1 MRMKSD
7 EETHRET
14 GRAAASNRTMELV
27 IAAIVLLFGAT
38 FLYSSYRLGFRW
50 GSDGPQSGFFPFYV
64 SLFICGASVAV
75 LVHALFDRSPA
86 ARDAFVDTVQ
96 LKQVLWVLI
105 PATGYVLGIQAVG
118 IYVASAIYITLFMRL
133 LGKYSWAK
141 SALLGIAIC
150 VIFFAMFEIWFRVP
164 LFKGYWDPTAWTGF

>member
-1 MRMKSD
+1 MEAND
-7 EETHRET
+7 VTEQQAGATVV
-14 GRAAASNRTMELV
+14 SNRTMEIAV
-27 IAAIVLLFGAT
+27 AAIVLLFGAT

-75 LVHALFDRSPA
+75 LVGAVFVKDSA
-86 ARDAFVDTVQ
+86 AGGAFVDTVQ

-105 PATGYVLGIQAVG
+105 PSSVYVLGIQAIG

-133 LGKYSWAK
+133 LGKYSWVK
-141 SALLGIAIC
+141 SAALGVAIN
-150 VIFFAMFEIWFRVP
+150 VAFFAMFEIWFRVP
-164 LFKGYWDPTAWTGF
+164 LFKGYWDLTGWTGY